1 MCQNCTSRED
11 ADRLLWATLRRA
23 LLMAVKAI
31 EARYQ
36 LGRDEQ
42 NQRRVA

>member
-1 MCQNCTSRED
+1 MMCDDCRRRED

-31 EARYQ
+31 EARYG
-36 LGRDEQ
+36 LGRDD
-42 NQRRVA
+42 RKAA